1 MSSELLIQI
10 PKRLN
15 EKLCTDQSW
24 SAKVSNV
31 IRNIKDLL
39 ITTPTFFPEYTNHG
53 IIHVNHVLD
62 ISDKLIPDIT
72 LKNLSPKA
80 LGMYLISAMLHDI
93 GMFINYDEFKKLIDN
108 TGSYTKISPLDNKT
122 LKEHWEAY
130 LSELRRFSGK
140 TLVRKFGTTD
150 INFTELP
157 PHSKMN
163 STDVLVIGEFIR
175 RHHHSISQY
184 VILHGL
190 KGNDLL
196 KNTGI
201 ESDDLYRKIIG
212 ITARSH
218 GMNVRDTEA
227 YLERN
232 FTDARRPNDIA
243 IYYLMCVL
251 RLADYL
257 DAGEERA
264 SHIIE
269 SMFVKHS
276 ETSKKEYSWNQCI
289 RYEDFGWNGSKE
301 LLNIEAQPNNPEQFI
316 NVEKWL
322 NSVQN
327 ELDLCWAI
335 IGENYGLSEQLLTIR
350 RINSNILKK
359 SSIEE
364 YGRKFY
370 TKPVS
375 LSANPDILKLLIEP
389 LYGDNPSYGV
399 RELIQNA
406 TDACKE
412 RKERSGNYKGEVTV
426 SLNTEEK
433 RLTVKDNGVG
443 MSIDTI
449 VNYYLSA
456 GSTYRNSDEWAK
468 RYSNSRGK
476 SKVKRNGRFGIGVL
490 ATFLLGGSATITTRH
505 IDDDLGWSF
514 SIQLNQDNIEI
525 KRTEADI
532 GTTVSVKLSSMAVN
546 KLMGHASPNCPNWNE
561 WYFDDFPKVS
571 YYLNNNAL
579 DNVVFDTITWHA
591 LKQKEYKHYRW
602 GYSSKNGQACICN
615 GIVIPMMPGFNV
627 KYRSLVRTP
636 KLRIEDTEG
645 RLPIDLSR
653 SALFEIPCQEDLYA
667 ECCKFI
673 LAKVLTANIKQIN
686 KSVHWRMPLDSNLYF
701 AGFSMIFSRN
711 GYLLNDAAFMKIAG
725 IQHLNILYLH
735 VYNSVDNF
743 TITNDMPF
751 VVKLIY
757 DVADTVH
764 TLLTRPEVIV
774 DSGVSCNMH
783 CIFSKS
789 AIRASI
795 QNSINRYNQ
804 YYLSANKLSA
814 NKFTHLKLCG
824 NTGKY
829 DLWVSSDLPEI
840 EASDFA
846 DLECIMGAKVEL
858 RYDDLSDDIMFGIV
872 KRYIP
877 SNTFIPYDLE
887 ERKKLFPKA
896 FEELKEYMND

>member
-15 EKLCTDQSW
+15 EKLCTDPSW
-24 SAKVSNV
+24 SSKVSNV
-31 IRNIKDLL
+31 INNIKDLL

-80 LGMYLISAMLHDI
+80 LGIYLISAMLHDI

-108 TGSYTKISPLDNKT
+108 TGSYTKVSPLDNKT

-150 INFTELP
+150 IKFTELP

-289 RYEDFGWNGSKE
+289 RYEDYGWNGSEE

-335 IGENYGLSEQLLTIR
+335 IGENYGLNEQLLTIR

-364 YGRKFY
+364 YERKFY

-375 LSANPDILKLLIEP
+375 LSANPDILKHLIKP

-412 RKERSGNYKGEVTV
+412 RKERSRNYDGDVIV
-426 SLNTEEK
+426 SLDTENK
-433 RLTVKDNGVG
+433 VLTVKDNGVG

-449 VNYYLSA
+449 VNYYLST

-468 RYSNSRGK
+468 SYSDSRGR
-476 SKVKRNGRFGIGVL
+476 SKVTRNGKFGVGVL
-490 ATFLLGGSATITTRH
+490 ATFLLGESATITTRH
-505 IDDDLGWSF
+505 VDDELGWSF

-532 GTTVSVKLSSMAVN
+532 GTTVSVELSSMAVD
-546 KLMGHASPNCPNWNE
+546 KLMNNDPDFCPSWDE
-561 WYFDDFPKVS
+561 WYFDDSPKVS
-571 YYLNNNAL
+571 YYLNNEVL
-579 DNVVFDTITWHA
+579 DNVVPDTITWHT
-591 LKQKEYKHYRW
+591 LKQKEYKNYRW
-602 GYSSKNGQACICN
+602 GYGSYYEPDCVCN
-615 GIVIPMMPGFNV
+615 GIVIPKKHFFNFEG
-627 KYRSLVRTP
+627 KYRFQVRAP

-645 RLPIDLSR
+645 RLPVNLSR
-653 SALFEIPCQEDLYA
+653 SELFEIPCQEELYA

-673 LAKVLTANIKQIN
+673 LAKVLTANIKHIN
-686 KSVHWRMPLDSNLYF
+686 ESVGWRMPSGPVEHGKF
-701 AGFSMIFSRN
+701 GMISSRK
-711 GYLLNDAAFMKIAG
+711 GYILSDVAFMKHAG
-725 IQHLNILYLH
+725 IQHLNVLYSH
-735 VYNSVDNF
+735 RFSDVRSFPIV
-743 TITNDMPF
+743 NDMPF

-757 DVADTVH
+757 DVANTVRE
-764 TLLTRPEVIV
+764 LLTRTEAIAG
-774 DSGVSCNMH
+774 SGVSHNINY
-783 CIFSKS
+783 IFADPSTS
-789 AIRASI
+789 NLIQDYMQRGFYNASI
-795 QNSINRYNQ
+795 FR
-804 YYLSANKLSA
+804 LSR
-814 NKFTHLKLCG
+814 LKRV
-824 NTGKY
+824 GKY
-829 DLWVSSDLPEI
+829 DLLASSNLPKI
-840 EASDFA
+840 EASDSA
-846 DLECIMGAKVEL
+846 DLEYPVGAKLEL
-858 RYDDLSDDIMFGIV
+858 RYIKLRDDDIMLDIV